1 MKAKVMSKSRTL
13 YIQTIIFFVGS
24 EFDFVIF
31 STVRSMPHQT
41 IKSKAAVQVDR
52 AWIREHLGFI
62 TDRHQICVGITRAKH
77 GLVIVGEYINMVT
90 NLTVCCYMLAVPLAA
105 ISKGELALF

>member
-1 MKAKVMSKSRTL
+1 MNT
-13 YIQTIIFFVGS
+13 VGS

-31 STVRSMPHQT
+31 STVRSMPHR
-41 IKSKAAVQVDR
+41 IIENEKAVQPDR

-77 GLVIVGEYINMVT
+77 GLVIVGECIVWKVLM
-90 NLTVCCYMLAVPLAA
+90 
-105 ISKGELALF
+105 